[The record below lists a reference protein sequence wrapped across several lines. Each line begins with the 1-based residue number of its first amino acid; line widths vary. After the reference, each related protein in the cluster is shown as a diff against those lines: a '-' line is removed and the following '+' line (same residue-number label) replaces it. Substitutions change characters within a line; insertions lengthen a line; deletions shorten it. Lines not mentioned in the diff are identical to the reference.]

1 MFRPRVIPVLLLRNG
16 GLVKT
21 EGFGKQR
28 YIGDPINAV
37 RIFNDHRAD
46 ELVFLDILATREGR
60 LIPLEFVRDVGEEAN
75 MPFAVG
81 GGIRS
86 LRHIRDILSAGA
98 EKVVMNSFAA
108 ENPDFIAE
116 AADSFGSSTITVCI
130 DVKKKRLGAART
142 WAAGGTRPT
151 EFAPEEFA
159 QLAEEKGAGELI
171 VQSIP
176 RDGTMAG
183 YDLDL
188 IKRVSEAV
196 TIPVVALG
204 GAGRLEDLRQV
215 YRETHAS
222 GLAAGSMFVYHGPK
236 RGVLINYPD
245 RSELTFA
252 NGRP

>member
-1 MFRPRVIPVLLLRNG
+1 MFRPRVIPVLLLRRG

-21 EGFGKQR
+21 EGFGKPR

-60 LIPLEFVRDVGEEAN
+60 LIPLDFVRNVGEEAN

-81 GGIRS
+81 GGIRT
-86 LRHIRDILSAGA
+86 LVDIRNILSAGA
-98 EKVVMNSFAA
+98 EKVVLNSFAA
-108 ENPDFIAE
+108 ENPAFIAQ

-130 DVKKKRLGAART
+130 DVQQKRFGGLRT
-142 WAAGGTRPT
+142 WTVGGTRAT
-151 EFAPEEFA
+151 AYAPEEFA
-159 QLAEEKGAGELI
+159 QLAEQKGAGEII
-171 VQSIP
+171 VQSIL
-176 RDGTMAG
+176 RDGKMEG

-188 IKRVSEAV
+188 ISRVSEAV

-204 GAGRLEDLRQV
+204 GAGRLDDLRRA
-215 YRETHAS
+215 YHETHAS
-222 GLAAGSMFVYHGPK
+222 GLAAGSMFVFHGPK

-245 RSELTFA
+245 RAEIAELKLA
-252 NGRP
+252 A